1 MRLKTNYFFSIMD
14 KLNELKNV
22 AGKLGL
28 SAEDVV
34 KGWYLNHDV
43 SATFLQN
50 LLGLPQESV
59 FLQPLKAGFF
69 SYEDLTF
76 SEELDCSKR
85 VLGVVARVDVSGRHW
100 LILGLE
106 ETRCSWFGAAEW
118 CAGYSFDGVWCDE
131 VFMPTKD
138 EYSKI
143 FDNIEEINPALE
155 KLGKEILHPDERY
168 WTATQ
173 KNAYRAVLFCKNSQK
188 SLSGYKHGNY
198 RVRAVWTF

>member
-1 MRLKTNYFFSIMD
+1 MD

-85 VLGVVARVDVSGRHW
+85 VSGVIARVDVSGRHG

-106 ETRCSWFGAAEW
+106 ETRCSWFGAAE
-118 CAGYSFDGVWCDE
+118 
-131 VFMPTKD
+131 
-138 EYSKI
+138 
-143 FDNIEEINPALE
+143 
-155 KLGKEILHPDERY
+155 
-168 WTATQ
+168 
-173 KNAYRAVLFCKNSQK
+173 
-188 SLSGYKHGNY
+188 
-198 RVRAVWTF
+198 